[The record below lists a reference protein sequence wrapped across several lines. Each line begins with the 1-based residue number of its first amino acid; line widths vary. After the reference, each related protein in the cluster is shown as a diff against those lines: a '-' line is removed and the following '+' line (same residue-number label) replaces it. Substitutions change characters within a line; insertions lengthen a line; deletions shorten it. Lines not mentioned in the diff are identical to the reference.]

1 MIFITVGTQL
11 PFDRMLTY
19 VAQWLEKS
27 GYTGS
32 VVAQVGEESHF
43 ESDSMVI
50 YKTLSSD
57 QYYQLFSQ
65 AEVVVSHAGMGSI
78 LSCLDNQKRGVFLP
92 REFAY
97 SEHRNDHQLD
107 TANAFANQYPSLTFC
122 FDRNAFHA
130 ALDACVAQAAN
141 GIPIAAFDNT
151 SDNTLGRRI
160 GAYLGL
166 GSVNE

>member
-19 VAQWLEKS
+19 IAQWLEKS
-27 GYTGS
+27 GYTGN

-65 AEVVVSHAGMGSI
+65 AEVVVSHAGM
-78 LSCLDNQKRGVFLP
+78 
-92 REFAY
+92 E
-97 SEHRNDHQLD
+97 
-107 TANAFANQYPSLTFC
+107 AFY
-122 FDRNAFHA
+122 HA
-130 ALDACVAQAAN
+130 
-141 GIPIAAFDNT
+141 
-151 SDNTLGRRI
+151 
-160 GAYLGL
+160 
-166 GSVNE
+166 